1 MDYFINHQ
9 ENEPKILIIGIG
21 NEFRNDDGI
30 GLYIVRRLRKLN
42 FQNVTILEKSGE
54 GTELM
59 EAWQN
64 NSRVFLFDAVRSGA
78 KPGAIFRLTAH
89 EEKIPQKFFNYSTH
103 DFSLAEAV
111 ELARVL
117 NQLPP
122 FIVIYGVEGKD
133 FSEGREL
140 SDEVKQAA
148 DKVTTQFLDEIK
160 NLKCEKVY
168 SLEV

>member
-9 ENEPKILIIGIG
+9 ENEQKILIIGIG

-78 KPGAIFRLTAH
+78 KPGTIFRLTAH

-111 ELARVL
+111 ELAGLAVGAVAPFVVFWKPCL
-117 NQLPP
+117 PFAQLPGP
-122 FIVIYGVEGKD
+122 
-133 FSEGREL
+133 L
-140 SDEVKQAA
+140 PMMTA
-148 DKVTTQFLDEIK
+148 TCFLLFVMALRCVS
-160 NLKCEKVY
+160 NA
-168 SLEV
+168 